1 MNWVDI
7 ALLIVIF
14 LALISGVSSG
24 FIAGSIHLLNWLG
37 SLFLALI
44 FYPYTATALTKIFP
58 ALGVWKL
65 PLAFILTVIVASL
78 VIGFLRGD
86 CKMPFLTALK
96 KAGAMNCLE

>member
-1 MNWVDI
+1 MNCVDI
-7 ALLIVIF
+7 ALLLVIF

-58 ALGVWKL
+58 GLGVWKL
-65 PLAFILTVIVASL
+65 PLAFISTVINYWIFYTPTAKCHSL
-78 VIGFLRGD
+78 QRQR
-86 CKMPFLTALK
+86 KQ
-96 KAGAMNCLE
+96 EQ